1 MPKKVAAEPAQL
13 PNAFIGQP
21 KAPTDRDLIA
31 ELGPSKKYWDRLL
44 TEMAAECGLVMRECN
59 SYSSKVGWSLRL
71 QRRTRNIVYLSP
83 HRGSFMASFALGNK
97 AVLAARA
104 SELPKRV
111 PKIIGEARK
120 YAEGTAV
127 RIEVTTSEDVEVV
140 KKLAKAKLE
149 N

>member
-1 MPKKVAAEPAQL
+1 MPKKVAAEPAPL
-13 PNAFIGQP
+13 ANAFIGQP
-21 KAPTDRDLIA
+21 EAPTDRDLIA
-31 ELGPSKKYWDRLL
+31 ELGPAKKYWDRLL
-44 TEMAAECGLVMRECN
+44 TELAAECGLVMREWNC
-59 SYSSKVGWSLRL
+59 YSRKAGWSLRL

-83 HRGSFMASFALGNK
+83 HRGSFGASFALGDK
-97 AVLAARA
+97 AIQAARD

-111 PKIIGEARK
+111 LKIIAEAKK

-127 RIEVTTSEDVEVV
+127 RIEVTNSEDVEAV